1 MAKNHKNKSKAKVQR
16 RKKNTM
22 SKSKRARAGVANTPR
37 INAISNRMG
46 PVSTISTAPV
56 AIGNSISGFKSQV
69 FHTVNGCR
77 VVGRDFGFTPASTGT
92 VATWANT
99 GGMPLTPACMPS
111 TALRNF
117 VQMYNRFKINRL
129 AFHYI
134 TSSPTTSTGD
144 ILFYHSKQS
153 SSQLPNNTSASF
165 LPYVLSDS
173 LTVLGP
179 QWTNHTCLVEPR
191 SNWCDTDYGANANEP
206 SLYSTGDVFLY
217 SKTSTTDSPGY
228 VIFDYDISFAE
239 LSVAPRAGALPT
251 IKAQWLPFAGTTSG
265 AQTAGSGV
273 ISFTTSSTS
282 GVGGSTITA
291 LSTVAVN
298 GDVFEVTI
306 DATNSTF
313 TNTTVSNFAQSDI
326 LGVGVNMT
334 LTDGEVFYLVY
345 KNSTTSFIYPN
356 LAEALTN
363 GYALLY
369 GASVTYNETIRGYAK
384 FITSINPEQFKQ
396 VY

>member
-1 MAKNHKNKSKAKVQR
+1 MVKNNKNKSKAKVQR
-16 RKKNTM
+16 RKKATM
-22 SKSKRARAGVANTPR
+22 SKSKRARAGVASTPR
-37 INAISNRMG
+37 VGAISTRMG

-69 FHTVNGCR
+69 FHTANGCR
-77 VVGRDFGFTPASTGT
+77 VVGRDFGFTPNGTGT
-92 VATWANT
+92 VLTWANT

-134 TSSPTTSTGD
+134 TSSPTSSTGD
-144 ILFYHSKQS
+144 IMFYHSKQS
-153 SSQLPNNTSASF
+153 SSQLPNNTSNSF

-206 SLYSTGDVFLY
+206 SLYSAGDIFLF
-217 SKTSTTDSPGY
+217 SKTSTADSPGY

-239 LSVAPRAGALPT
+239 LSVSPRAGALPT
-251 IKAQWLPFAGTTSG
+251 IKAQWQPFAGTTSG
-265 AQTAGSGV
+265 SQTAGSGTLTLAV
-273 ISFTTSSTS
+273 GSTS

-291 LSTVAVN
+291 LSTAAVN
-298 GDVFEVTI
+298 GDVYQITI
-306 DATNSTF
+306 DVTNSTF
-313 TNTTVSNFAQSDI
+313 TNTTSANFAESDI
-326 LGVGVNMT
+326 LGVAVPT
-334 LTDGEVFYLVY
+334 TIIDGEVLYLVY
-345 KNSTTSFIYPN
+345 KNSTTASVYPN
-356 LAEALTN
+356 LADALTN
-363 GYALLY
+363 EAPLLY
-369 GASVTYNETIRGYAK
+369 GASVTYSETIRGYAK
-384 FITSINPEQFKQ
+384 LITSVNPEQFKQ
-396 VY
+396 TY